1 MLIGPYKLYVSESS
15 VSGFGVFTKSDIEI
29 GEVIE
34 ECHFIEL
41 TEKDFNKIDD
51 MLKEYV
57 FCFPLGNKNNCVV
70 LGFGSIYNH
79 SLLNNAYWEC
89 DEKLKIFRFISN
101 KKIRTGEEIF
111 INYQKWVDF

>member
-1 MLIGPYKLYVSESS
+1 MLIHPSKIYVDNSPI
-15 VSGFGVFTKSDIEI
+15 SGKGVFASDLILP

-41 TEKDFNKIDD
+41 LEKDFQKIDD
-51 MLKEYV
+51 KLKDYV
-57 FCFPLGNKNNCVV
+57 FSFPLGNNNNCVV
-70 LGFGSIYNH
+70 LGFGMIYNH

-89 DEKLKIFRFISN
+89 DEHKMLFRFIA
-101 KKIRTGEEIF
+101 KKTIKSGQEIF

>member
-1 MLIGPYKLYVSESS
+1 MLIGPNKLYLSESS
-15 VSGFGVFTKSDIEI
+15 VSGLGVFAKSDIEADEI
-29 GEVIE
+29 IE

-57 FCFPLGNKNNCVV
+57 FCFPLGCKNNCVV
-70 LGFGSIYNH
+70 FGFGSIYNH

-89 DEKLKIFRFISN
+89 DVEKRIFRFKSN
-101 KKIRTGEEIF
+101 KLIKSGEEIF